1 MPQVQSRLRILRV
14 PQWNNLP
21 HLVHGFC
28 GRRGGC
34 SQGAFAELNLSCDVG
49 DDVDAVADNWRRVG
63 RAVGAAMHFATMKQ
77 VHGTRIVTV
86 RHRAGNKREADAL
99 VTREAGV
106 ALSILTADCV
116 PILLAAPDHH
126 AVAAV
131 HAGWRGTIAG
141 IAARTVRHME
151 SRFTV
156 PARSLRAALGPS
168 IGGCCY
174 EVDQDIVDRLEERW
188 GAMPNAVRR
197 DGPPDIR
204 PGKALLDLR
213 RANAAILARVGIPLA
228 NITCIGSCTRCA
240 ATKYFSY
247 RAASLMS
254 IGAVTGRQLSFIGW
268 QA

>member
-1 MPQVQSRLRILRV
+1 MPQAQSRLQILRV

-34 SQGAFAELNLSCDVG
+34 SQGPFAELNLSCDVG

-63 RAVGAAMHFATMKQ
+63 RAVGATMRFATMKQ
-77 VHGTRIVTV
+77 VHGSRIVAV
-86 RHRAGNKREADAL
+86 QHRAGNEREADAL
-99 VTREAGV
+99 VTREVGV

-126 AVAAV
+126 VVAAV

-156 PARSLRAALGPS
+156 SARGLRAALGPS

-188 GAMPNAVRR
+188 GAMPDAVRR
-197 DGPPDIR
+197 HGAPDMSPR
-204 PGKALLDLR
+204 KARLDLR
-213 RANAAILARVGIPLA
+213 RANADILARVGIPLV
-228 NITCIGSCTRCA
+228 NITSIGSCTRCA
-240 ATKYFSY
+240 ATQYFSY
-247 RAASLMS
+247 RAASLTS
-254 IGAVTGRQLSFIGW
+254 GAGVTGRQLSFIGW